1 MQCVYIVLDIFQ
13 CDSSDTAHGICKI
26 FVNHILVDTDRF
38 KDFGSLI
45 RLDRGNTHLGRDL
58 YDTGHD
64 RVVVI
69 IDRSVIIF
77 VKHMLVY
84 QLLYRILCQ
93 VRVDRT
99 GTITQKCRKMMNFS
113 RFPGLQ
119 DHRNRCSLLGAYQML
134 L

>member
-13 CDSSDTAHGICKI
+13 SDSADTAHGICEI
-26 FVNHILVDTDRF
+26 FVNYILVDTDRF
-38 KDFGSLI
+38 KDLGSLI

-64 RVVVI
+64 CVVVI

-84 QLLYRILCQ
+84 
-93 VRVDRT
+93 
-99 GTITQKCRKMMNFS
+99 
-113 RFPGLQ
+113 
-119 DHRNRCSLLGAYQML
+119 
-134 L
+134 